1 LKKGEVKVSDFRDIE
16 SEKIIIA
23 GCLRNSEVI
32 VKCKENIRPDFFSS
46 SKLKWIYEQI
56 ISFYESQ
63 DLVLNTDAFK
73 IHLESKPLKLR
84 KSFLRLWESTLLL
97 KKKANLTTCMAAIM
111 KIAKLEKARTMEATI
126 SRILNNLTKAL
137 EGGQQYI
144 DYAVKDYMSIT
155 GNLEEKPMFI
165 TLSDPISKFQ
175 DFKKEHMKIQ
185 LNPREYLG
193 IKTGIEQ
200 LDNVMGGLRPSEFG
214 LISAPPGRGKSIM
227 LLDFS
232 YNCFLCF
239 GDALYVTIEMPAS
252 QVMIR
257 LYCRLS
263 GINYKFFRDYTLS
276 TDHFN
281 ILERK
286 VNKFMTE
293 HPYKFNVMDIPQ
305 SCTVTILKN
314 EIESFIKKNKPPKLI
329 VIDYMNILKGGYDW
343 QKQLEIAVGIK
354 QEIARYFKIPTWSAN
369 QMAVAKAEK
378 EHLKASDLAFAKN
391 IIDNIDVG
399 ISIGLTDESEQDEI
413 YNIDFIKTRD
423 FAAKGFV
430 LQADKSKMT
439 FIRTS
444 KNSAS
449 KDKVEVKMK
458 EEIGG
463 NIKT

>member
-1 LKKGEVKVSDFRDIE
+1 MKKGETKVSDFRDIE

-23 GCLRNSEVI
+23 GCLRKSEI
-32 VKCKENIRPDFFSS
+32 IFRCRESIKPSYFSS

-56 ISFYESQ
+56 IDFYERN
-63 DLVLNTDAFK
+63 DLLLNEDAFK
-73 IHLESKPLKLR
+73 IHLDSKPLKSR
-84 KSFLRLWESTLLL
+84 KSYLRLWESLVVL
-97 KKKANLTTCMAAIM
+97 KSKAKLASCMAAITR
-111 KIAKLEKARTMEATI
+111 ISSLEKARLIEMNMAKI
-126 SRILNNLTKAL
+126 IQNLTKAL
-137 EGGQQYI
+137 EGGQTYI
-144 DYAVKDYMSIT
+144 DYAVKDYVSIVPD
-155 GNLEEKPMFI
+155 LEEKPMFI
-165 TLSDPISKFQ
+165 TLTNPISEFQ
-175 DFKKEHMKIQ
+175 EFKKEHMKIQ

-193 IKTGIEQ
+193 VKTGIEQ

-214 LISAPPGRGKSIM
+214 LISAPPGRGKSII

-232 YNCFLCF
+232 YNCFLCY

-252 QVMIR
+252 QIKIR

-263 GINYKFFRDYTLS
+263 GINYKHFRDYTL
-276 TDHFN
+276 TKEHFDN
-281 ILERK
+281 IERK
-286 VNKFMTE
+286 VGKFMGE
-293 HPYKFNVMDIPQ
+293 HPYKFHVMDIPQ
-305 SCTVTILKN
+305 SCTVTMLKN
-314 EIESFIKKNKPPKLI
+314 QIEDFIKKNRRPKLI

-423 FAAKGFV
+423 FAAKGFI

-444 KNSAS
+444 KDSS
-449 KDKVEVKMK
+449 KNKVSVKTK

-463 NIKT
+463 SIKT

>member
-1 LKKGEVKVSDFRDIE
+1 MKKGEVKVSDFRDIE

-23 GCLRNSEVI
+23 GCLRKSEI
-32 VKCKENIRPDFFSS
+32 ILKCKENIKSDFFSS

-56 ISFYESQ
+56 LFFYENNN
-63 DLVLNTDAFK
+63 LILNTDAFK
-73 IHLESKPLKLR
+73 IHLESKPLKSR
-84 KSFLRLWESTLLL
+84 KSYLRLWESIVLL
-97 KKKANLTTCMAAIM
+97 KIKAKMTTCMAAIM
-111 KIAKLEKARTMEATI
+111 KISKLEKARTMESTI
-126 SRILNNLTKAL
+126 SRILQNLTKAL

-155 GNLEEKPMFI
+155 TNLEEKPMFI
-165 TLSDPISKFQ
+165 TVTNPISEFQ
-175 DFKKEHMKIQ
+175 TFKKEHMKIQ

-252 QVMIR
+252 QILIR
-257 LYCRLS
+257 LYSRLS
-263 GINYKFFRDYTLS
+263 GINYKHFRDYTLS

-286 VNKFMTE
+286 VKKFMDE
-293 HPYKFNVMDIPQ
+293 HPYKFHVMDIPQ
-305 SCTVTILKN
+305 SCTVTMLKN
-314 EIESFIKKNKPPKLI
+314 EIESFIKKQKIPKLI

-369 QMAVAKAEK
+369 QMAVSKAEK

-399 ISIGLTDESEQDEI
+399 ISIGLTDESEQEEI

-423 FAAKGFV
+423 FAAKGFI

-444 KNSAS
+444 KSSS
-449 KDKVEVKMK
+449 KDKVEVKTK